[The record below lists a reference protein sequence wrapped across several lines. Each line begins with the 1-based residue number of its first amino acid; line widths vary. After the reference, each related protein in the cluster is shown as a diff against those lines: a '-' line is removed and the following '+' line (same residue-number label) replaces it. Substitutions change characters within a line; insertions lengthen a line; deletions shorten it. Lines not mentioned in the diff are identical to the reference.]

1 MAYGLET
8 YGHNGSLSFNTDWPS
23 LQYFGKATRV
33 TGTGLTFF
41 NNDSG
46 SLRKRTYIPGNTYNQ
61 LTSIAGTGVRQ
72 IVAQGW
78 CGNATVNLTIP
89 NDNGVY
95 TYSIACPESPQ
106 VFTYTSNQ
114 DISATILSVV
124 NSGTTSA
131 GMIVWYIKIIVN
143 YPVGMRD
150 AALPY
155 LTFYCFSKIKNEP
168 ATDYGINTFNS
179 SGILTYSSSVKT
191 LRVKDMVTIASTT
204 LTNPANLGSLLINDT
219 TEANP
224 VVPWNLMSKPTFLN
238 IDWARYLWQQS
249 FYMGNIAYGYDTTYG
264 ECENYGPMY
273 CYFKQGFLVGGVR
286 PNTSRTAR
294 LYGLS
299 GIDVTEWGTTQT
311 TDVGTSVQKIEAQFP
326 VYIPVIDGADYD

>member
-46 SLRKRTYIPGNTYNQ
+46 SLRKRTYIPGGTYNQ
-61 LTSIAGTGVRQ
+61 LTSIAGTGVRE

-78 CGNATVNLTIP
+78 CGSGTVGFTIP
-89 NDNGVY
+89 NDNGIY

-106 VFTYTSNQ
+106 VFVYTSNQ
-114 DISATILSVV
+114 DVAATILSII
-124 NSGTTSA
+124 NSGTTSN
-131 GMIVWYIKIIVN
+131 GMIVWYIKIIVC

-150 AALPY
+150 TALPY
-155 LTFYCFSKIKNEP
+155 LTFYCFSKIKNDISTE
-168 ATDYGINTFNS
+168 YGINTFDS
-179 SGILTYSSSVKT
+179 SSRLTYSSSVKT
-191 LRVKDMVTIASTT
+191 LRVKDMVTITSTSLPT
-204 LTNPANLGSLLINDT
+204 PSNLGSLIINDT
-219 TEANP
+219 TSASP
-224 VVPWNLMSKPTFLN
+224 VVAWNVMSKPSFLN

-249 FYMGNIAYGYDTTYG
+249 FYMGNIAYGWDSTYG
-264 ECENYGPMY
+264 SCEDYGPMY
-273 CYFKQGFLVGGVR
+273 GYIKQGYLVGGVR
-286 PNTSRTAR
+286 ANTGRSAR
-294 LYGLS
+294 IYSLA
-299 GIDVTEWGTTQT
+299 GIDLVDWGTTQR

-326 VYIPVIDGADYD
+326 VYLPIIDGADYD